1 MGHTQQPCELGASRV
16 LAGCGGREKRHPNT
30 APNPKDF
37 RILSENLEHVGLNPV
52 YKY

>member
-1 MGHTQQPCELGASRV
+1 V
-16 LAGCGGREKRHPNT
+16 LAGCGGRKKRPPNT

-37 RILSENLEHVGLNPV
+37 RILSENLGEHVGLNPV